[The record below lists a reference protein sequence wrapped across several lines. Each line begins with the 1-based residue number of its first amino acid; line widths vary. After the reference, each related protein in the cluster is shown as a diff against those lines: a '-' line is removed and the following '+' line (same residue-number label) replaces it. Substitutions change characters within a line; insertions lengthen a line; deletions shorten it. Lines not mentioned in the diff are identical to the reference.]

1 MIQVHLPKGIFECPG
16 SRLLIQR
23 SKSGN
28 RSAGSSRIAGLGG
41 EGGGENDGD
50 EKKDKEQETREK
62 KR

>member
-1 MIQVHLPKGIFECPG
+1 M
-16 SRLLIQR
+16 LIQR